1 MYMELDELKTGIR
14 SRLEEG
20 IPASSAT
27 EMTRLPKSHS
37 PLANIRRS
45 LRIEIFMTVLLS
57 AAYIVLGFLS
67 DDRAFKVYLLSL
79 TLLFGVVY
87 IPVYSSLHR
96 MIDRVLRSTP
106 TVRDSVSALLVV
118 LKKYRRLSISFTL
131 IIIPFCMVYSKL
143 LYDHLPS
150 SPDAVD
156 APATGRSDIGWFELF
171 AVSAILMVVFYLLMM
186 VYYRWMYDR
195 HIRDLENTLAEF
207 DEGRE
212 E

>member
-1 MYMELDELKTGIR
+1 MELDELKTGIR

-20 IPASSAT
+20 IAASSST
-27 EMTRLPKSHS
+27 GMTRVPKSHS

-67 DDRAFKVYLLSL
+67 DDRPFKVYLLSL
-79 TLLFGVVY
+79 TLLFGVIT

-96 MIDRVLRSTP
+96 MIDRVIRSTP

-118 LKKYRRLSISFTL
+118 LKRYRRLSIYFTL
-131 IIIPFCMVYSKL
+131 FIIPFCMVYSKL

-150 SPDAVD
+150 SQEGSD
-156 APATGRSDIGWFELF
+156 APGNGWSEIGWFELF
-171 AVSAILMVVFYLLMM
+171 AASAVFMLLFYVLMRL
-186 VYYRWMYDR
+186 YYKWMYDR
-195 HIRDLENTLAEF
+195 HIWELESTLADF
-207 DEGRE
+207 DISE
-212 E
+212 